1 MWITEDFHTMAPYN
15 WLQNK
20 AHTSPPDGTVFLL
33 TTDRE
38 LETMGLTALL
48 KRSDI
53 TYKDLEAQ
61 SPAGRYYVL
70 KYDSYQD
77 MLGTVQEVISEQ

>member
-1 MWITEDFHTMAPYN
+1 
-15 WLQNK
+15 
-20 AHTSPPDGTVFLL
+20 
-33 TTDRE
+33 
-38 LETMGLTALL
+38 MGLTALL

-61 SPAGRYYVL
+61 SPAGLYYVL